1 MAADLDLGELDF
13 GADALSMGSG
23 ANDSLDDDFA
33 LDFEASDLGLAAD
46 DVNDIAEMDASLD
59 LSMDSDLNMSA
70 LSLDKPLAKPS
81 SPKQLG
87 GAASDDDFDI
97 SQLSDDVDEVSTKL
111 DLARAYMDMGDNE
124 GARNILEEVKS
135 EGNSTQK
142 KQAADLLAKAS

>member
-1 MAADLDLGELDF
+1 M
-13 GADALSMGSG
+13 
-23 ANDSLDDDFA
+23 
-33 LDFEASDLGLAAD
+33 
-46 DVNDIAEMDASLD
+46 NDITELDASLD

-70 LSLDKPLAKPS
+70 LSLDKPIAKPS

-87 GAASDDDFDI
+87 SAASDDDFDI
-97 SQLSDDVDEVSTKL
+97 SQLSDDVDEVGTKL